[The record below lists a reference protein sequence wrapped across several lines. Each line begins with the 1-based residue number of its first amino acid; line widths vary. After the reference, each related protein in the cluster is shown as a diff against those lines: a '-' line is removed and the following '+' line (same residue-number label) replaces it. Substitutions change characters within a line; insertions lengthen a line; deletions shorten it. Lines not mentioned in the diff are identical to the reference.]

1 MEQQRLNES
10 IRAALEAVLEYM
22 MPAEQRD
29 FEEAGCPENHIFRR
43 LQELASWLEEVTA
56 KP

>member
-1 MEQQRLNES
+1 MEQPRLNES
-10 IRAALEAVLEYM
+10 TRAALEAVLEYM

-29 FEEAGCPENHIFRR
+29 FEEAGRPKDLIFRR
-43 LQELASWLEEVTA
+43 LQELASWLEKANV